1 MSRQAIDIKN
11 RIAANLDA
19 AMDAAELTSAELAR
33 RLGLN
38 EKTVRRWRD
47 GDVMPGTEKLAEAAA
62 ELDVEFDSFFLPP
75 LDSGS
80 KAAA

>member
-1 MSRQAIDIKN
+1 MSRHAIDMKS
-11 RIAANLDA
+11 RIATNLNA
-19 AMDAAELTSAELAR
+19 AMANAEMTSAELAR

-47 GDVMPGTEKLAEAAA
+47 GEFMPGTEKLAEAAA
-62 ELDVEFDSFFLPP
+62 ELGVAFDSFFLPP
-75 LDSGS
+75 LDT